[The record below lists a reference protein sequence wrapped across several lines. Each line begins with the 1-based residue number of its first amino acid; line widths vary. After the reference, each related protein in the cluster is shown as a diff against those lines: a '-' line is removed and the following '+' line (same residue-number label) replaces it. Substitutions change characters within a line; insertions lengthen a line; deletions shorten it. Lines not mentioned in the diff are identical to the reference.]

1 MLQQIR
7 KEQERKEQERAPQPL
22 GHSLMEVG
30 MGPGTMMMSVPSPG
44 RVAAAVAIS
53 GQQQAQ
59 QPATKKKHGS
69 SSSSST
75 LSWQQQLEL
84 HLNLPPNTL
93 PIGITGK
100 EFQHPESGISCNG
113 GLFTL
118 PSISNAWCWYLFI
131 FLLFSLSQILTK
143 LTSSEYFFVFLPHF
157 LLQALQMGII
167 TDFHTTGTDG

>member
-1 MLQQIR
+1 
-7 KEQERKEQERAPQPL
+7 
-22 GHSLMEVG
+22 MEVG
-30 MGPGTMMMSVPSPG
+30 MGPGTMMMSVPSPA
-44 RVAAAVAIS
+44 R
-53 GQQQAQ
+53 QAQ

-75 LSWQQQLEL
+75 LLWQQQLEL

-118 PSISNAWCWYLFI
+118 LSISNAWRWYLFI
-131 FLLFSLSQILTK
+131 FLLFSLSQILTM
-143 LTSSEYFFVFLPHF
+143 LTSSEYFVHLPHF

-167 TDFHTTGTDG
+167 TDFHTTGTDW